1 MGNSVQEDL
10 ISGIV
15 EKDPQKVSKAL
26 SQGADPNGSHGVTPL
41 LHVAALSGS
50 RETVEL
56 LIKSGADVDRSNERG
71 WTALHCAAM
80 CVGGDPAGVAQAL
93 LNAGADANANANAKH
108 RGRKTP
114 LDFAAWGNSKT
125 VGALIYQAGG
135 TCQKRY
141 SSWARGLGS
150 VSNRPEGRGR

>member
-1 MGNSVQEDL
+1 MGNSAQADL

-15 EKDPQKVSKAL
+15 EKDPQKVSRAL
-26 SQGADPNGSHGVTPL
+26 SQGADPNGNHGVTPL

-56 LIKSGADVDRSNERG
+56 LIRSGADVDRSNERG

-80 CVGGDPAGVAQAL
+80 CVGGNPAGVAQAL
-93 LNAGADANANANAKH
+93 LDAGADANANANAKH
-108 RGRKTP
+108 RGRKSP
-114 LDFAAWGNSKT
+114 LDFAAWGNSKS
-125 VGALIYQAGG
+125 VGAVIYKAGG

-141 SSWARGLGS
+141 SSWARGLGCDL
-150 VSNRPEGRGR
+150 GRTESRER